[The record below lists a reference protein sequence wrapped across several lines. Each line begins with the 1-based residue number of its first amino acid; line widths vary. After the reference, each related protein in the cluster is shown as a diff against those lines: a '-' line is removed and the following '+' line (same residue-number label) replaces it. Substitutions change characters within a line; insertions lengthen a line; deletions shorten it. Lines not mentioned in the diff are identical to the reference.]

1 MFASS
6 QWGAGC
12 RRLAGALIA
21 GVALFLQSC
30 GGSTVPD
37 SGASISTQPTDQS
50 VVEGASATFSV
61 GASNATGYQWQR
73 SLDGGTTFAD
83 LAGATAA
90 SHTTPATAL
99 VDSGTRYR
107 VVVSGG
113 GSSVTS
119 STVTLTVT
127 AAPVVPAITVQP
139 ADESVTEGG
148 NASFSV
154 TATGTSPA
162 YQWQRSTDGGTTY
175 ADLAGATGATLNLTG
190 VVLAENGHRYRVA
203 VTNSAGSVT
212 STAAVLT
219 VSAAASAPAFS
230 THPADASVVAPDTA
244 TFSVAATG
252 APAPAMQWQRS
263 TDGGTTW
270 IDIAGATASSYTTPA
285 TGGGD
290 DGNRYR
296 AVATNASGTATSNP
310 AVLTVAV
317 PVAPSFSVQPANASV
332 AEGGT
337 AQFTVTVAG
346 TPTPTL
352 QWQVSTDSGTSW
364 GNVVGATA
372 ASYTTPATVLADS
385 GKQYRVV
392 ATNASGNATSN
403 AATLTVTAA
412 SRVIYSVG
420 SVIYVKNDDGTNG
433 VTLAVDADNSLQ
445 GGYAGLTPDGRVVFG
460 AGAAA
465 ASVKLDGTGR
475 VTLANGS
482 VAGITPSSRVIIR
495 TADTSVSPANFDLH
509 SVNADGTDP
518 RTLANSASDNETI
531 QNPSIPGSSSATD
544 PLTNLTVGVTS
555 SGKVVYQSQSRTLG
569 GQRDVYIVNEDGT
582 GTLALGSTAD
592 DERFATNLPGGRIAY
607 FRGPFNSTPNY
618 TVLIGEDGSN
628 PVSLDPTQGGVVGF
642 ESGRVVTR
650 GFPPGQ
656 SAIYSFNPDGTGAV
670 TLATGNTVNPLN
682 FKAVSGGRVIYNQ
695 GNLQD
700 LYSVP
705 VGGGTPPT
713 TLATIAEQ
721 GAFRGVTSNGKVVFG
736 VGNLYTVDLTGS
748 NKTQITNA
756 SDFEVFRAST
766 TDGKVIYERL
776 VGGANYDLYIV
787 NTDGS
792 GTVPLAATA
801 DIENF
806 AGLTPSGRVLYIRS
820 VVGGTQ
826 LWSVKP
832 DGTDPVMLGSGGGT
846 SVRYHYAF

>member
-1 MFASS
+1 MFAFS

-12 RRLAGALIA
+12 RRLVGALVIGA
-21 GVALFLQSC
+21 VVLLQGC
-30 GGSTVPD
+30 GDSNVPD
-37 SGASISTQPTDQS
+37 SGATISAQPTDQS
-50 VVEGASATFSV
+50 VVEGTSATFSV

-73 SLDGGTTFAD
+73 SLDGGTTFSD

-90 SHTTPATAL
+90 SYTTPATAL
-99 VDSGTRYR
+99 VDGGTRYR
-107 VVVSGG
+107 VVVAGG

-127 AAPVVPAITVQP
+127 AAPVAPAITVQP
-139 ADESVTEGG
+139 ADQSVTEGG
-148 NASFSV
+148 NASLSV
-154 TATGTSPA
+154 TATGTSLA

-175 ADLAGATGATLNLTG
+175 TDLAGATGATLNLTG

-212 STAAVLT
+212 SNAALLT
-219 VSAAASAPAFS
+219 VNAAAAAPAFS

-244 TFSVAATG
+244 TFTVVVTG
-252 APAPAMQWQRS
+252 APAPALQWQLS

-270 IDIAGATASSYTTPA
+270 NDISGATASSYTTPA

-296 AVATNASGTATSNP
+296 AVATNASGTAASNA

-337 AQFTVTVAG
+337 AQFTAAVAG

-352 QWQVSTDSGTSW
+352 QWQVSTDGGTSW
-364 GNVVGATA
+364 SNVVGATA

-392 ATNASGNATSN
+392 ATNGSGAATSN

-420 SVIYVKNDDGTNG
+420 SFIFVKNDDGTNG
-433 VTLAVDADNSLQ
+433 VTLAGDADNSLQ

-460 AGAAA
+460 AGGAA

-482 VAGITPSSRVIIR
+482 VAGITSNSRVIIR
-495 TADTSVSPANFDLH
+495 TADTTVSPTNYDLH
-509 SVNADGTDP
+509 SVNADGTDL
-518 RTLANSASDNETI
+518 RTLADSATDNETI
-531 QNPSIPGSSSATD
+531 QNPSILGSSSETV
-544 PLTNLTVGVTS
+544 PFTNLTVGVTA
-555 SGKVVYQSQSRTLG
+555 SGKVVYQRSPRGG
-569 GQRDVYIVNEDGT
+569 GQSDVYIVNEDGT

-592 DERFATNLPGGRIAY
+592 DERFPYNLPGGRIAY
-607 FRGPFNSTPNY
+607 YRGPWQSTPNY

-628 PVSLDPTQGGVVGF
+628 PVLLDPTQGGVMAF

-650 GFPPGQ
+650 GFPNAAQ
-656 SAIYSFNPDGTGAV
+656 SAIYSFNLDGTGAV

-705 VGGGTPPT
+705 VGGGSPV
-713 TLATIAEQ
+713 TLATVAEQ
-721 GAFRGVTSNGKVVFG
+721 GVFRGVTSNGKVVYG
-736 VGNLYTVDLTGS
+736 VGDLYSVDLTGS
-748 NKTQITNA
+748 NKTPIAA
-756 SDFEVFRAST
+756 SSDWEVYRAST

-787 NTDGS
+787 NADGT
-792 GTVPLAATA
+792 GTVPLAVTA
-801 DIENF
+801 DIEQF
-806 AGLTPSGRVLYIRS
+806 AGLTPSGRVLFIRS

-826 LWSVKP
+826 LWSVKA
-832 DGTDPVMLGSGGGT
+832 DGTDAVMLGSGSGT
-846 SVRYHYAF
+846 SLRYHYAF